1 MQKRAKTGT
10 EFERGLSLSGW
21 CRKSMSPRL
30 KWSGVGRNNFKKI
43 IECNYNPEEFL
54 LLDSVLCK
62 YDIMNSEGEFREV
75 KKYDTNKLKQWTLYS
90 EPYFKVADR
99 KQINIINIDK
109 YNKFVDDF
117 YQYNL
122 STGLFEKVIKG
133 MTECITGIQFID
145 KFIPKEQID
154 FRTVVVDGWSGYK
167 RITIQFKIK

>member
-1 MQKRAKTGT
+1 VQKRAKTGT
-10 EFERGLSLSGW
+10 KFEQELSLNGW
-21 CRKSMSPRL
+21 YRKAVSPRL

-54 LLDSVLCK
+54 LLDSLLCK
-62 YDIMNSEGEFREV
+62 YDIMNNEGEFREV

-99 KQINIINIDK
+99 KQINIINIDN

-145 KFIPKEQID
+145 KFVPKEEID
-154 FRTVVVDGWSGYK
+154 FRTVVVDGWGGYK